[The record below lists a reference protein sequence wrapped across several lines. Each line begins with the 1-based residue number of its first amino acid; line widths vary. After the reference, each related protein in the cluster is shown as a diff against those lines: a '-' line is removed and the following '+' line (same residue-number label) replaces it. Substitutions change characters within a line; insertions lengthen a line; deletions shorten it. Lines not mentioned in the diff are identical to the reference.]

1 MGEAV
6 NVGWAYIRYM
16 LNRSTNPLMNL
27 MLMWLAE
34 RSRCI
39 QWWRLK
45 RNAQVALAHYLT
57 VESHTE
63 EMTDISEE
71 ALRGQTGAHD
81 TVRRALTSPMKDVMV
96 QSRACLS
103 EGIMK
108 QDPAMFRI
116 FEHIL
121 FARLVVAQQAEILK
135 ELAEEGCIDESEL
148 EHFSRNLIEP
158 AQVALK

>member
-1 MGEAV
+1 MG
-6 NVGWAYIRYM
+6 
-16 LNRSTNPLMNL
+16 
-27 MLMWLAE
+27 
-34 RSRCI
+34 
-39 QWWRLK
+39 
-45 RNAQVALAHYLT
+45 
-57 VESHTE
+57 
-63 EMTDISEE
+63 
-71 ALRGQTGAHD
+71 GAHD
-81 TVRRALTSPMKDVMV
+81 TVRRALTCPMKDVMV

-148 EHFSRNLIEP
+148 EHFSRNLVEP
-158 AQVALK
+158 AQVALKKYTPSDHLLEQAGALHAGKHSMIMDAVIYF